1 MRIERCQGV
10 YEPEDDSYLLMG
22 IEEIRGSLLEIG
34 CGTGIVG
41 LSYAEQG
48 LNVTITDLSENAV
61 KCSRKNAL
69 NNGVEV
75 KVVRTNLFDGI
86 KGRFDYCIFNPP
98 YLPVDPPDNGWWT
111 GGTRGNEMTI
121 SFLRAF
127 KQFAGV
133 AFYIE
138 SSLSSVP
145 REMFGELKFEEIRKI
160 NYDFEDLKLIKVSQ
174 NALNR

>member
-1 MRIERCQGV
+1 MRIERCKGV

-41 LSYAEQG
+41 LSYAERG
-48 LNVTITDLSENAV
+48 LNVTAIDLSEKAV
-61 KCSRKNAL
+61 KCTKKNAL
-69 NNGVEV
+69 DNGVKV
-75 KVVRTNLFDGI
+75 NVVRTNLFEGI

-98 YLPVDPPDNGWWT
+98 YLPADPPDDGAWT
-111 GGTRGNEMTI
+111 GGRRGNEIII

-127 KQFAGV
+127 KQFADV

-138 SSLSSVP
+138 SSLSPVP
-145 REMFGELKFEEIRKI
+145 REMFGELKLEEVRKI
-160 NYDFEDLKLIKVSQ
+160 TYDFENLKLIRVS
-174 NALNR
+174 